1 MYIPDPSL
9 LKDTLYDPRT
19 EHDACGIGFVADVHG
34 QKTNTLVRQ
43 ALTVLMNLRHRGASG
58 SEPNTGDG
66 AGILLQIPHAFF
78 QEQFFQHRHAR
89 PL

>member
-34 QKTNTLVRQ
+34 QK
-43 ALTVLMNLRHRGASG
+43 
-58 SEPNTGDG
+58 
-66 AGILLQIPHAFF
+66 I
-78 QEQFFQHRHAR
+78 
-89 PL
+89 